1 MNSPDLERLRFL
13 LRGLREPAPAEEA
26 ERQAL
31 AAFDRELGRKAQRP
45 EERREPGPQDES

>member
-1 MNSPDLERLRFL
+1 MNSTLLDRLRFL

-31 AAFDRELGRKAQRP
+31 AAFEREMGRRAGRP
-45 EERREPGPQDES
+45 EDRGRTGPLDRS